1 MSFENVLSGIRLSY
15 AFVSRFKKL
24 QSESN
29 AKEKQLKDLVQA
41 LEKSETE
48 MNEKMKQVDDKRLQE
63 QKYLQH
69 RLIEIEKLAK
79 DNEEKYG
86 RLSRELQMKQK
97 IVANLQDELN
107 DANERY
113 LKSQQENDRLHK
125 KIQELEYKP
134 VQQNQ
139 RKRLDSLT
147 ELINVDL
154 DVDLENMQPREL
166 IEQCLDLMRRFEKA
180 VVEIRAVKRELR
192 DSHMKYDQLE
202 LENVRLRKNLEIA
215 EQETRAESV
224 LMAERLQDLT
234 VKLATVEKQARS
246 LKSKLQDSREKRRSL
261 SLKGKHILTPVFGCF
276 SS

>member
-1 MSFENVLSGIRLSY
+1 M
-15 AFVSRFKKL
+15 

-29 AKEKQLKDLVQA
+29 AREKQLKELVQTV
-41 LEKSETE
+41 EKSETE

-69 RLIEIEKLAK
+69 RLVEIEKLAK
-79 DNEEKYG
+79 DHEEKYG
-86 RLSRELQMKQK
+86 RISRELQVKQK
-97 IVANLQDELN
+97 IVASLQEELN

-113 LKSQQENDRLHK
+113 LKTQQENDRLYK
-125 KIQELEYKP
+125 RIQELECKP
-134 VQQNQ
+134 TQQNQ

-154 DVDLENMQPREL
+154 DVDLESMQPREL

-192 DSHMKYDQLE
+192 DSHVKYDQLE

-224 LMAERLQDLT
+224 LMAERVQDLT

-261 SLKGKHILTPVFGCF
+261 SLKGEQILTFDVSFFGCF
-276 SS
+276 CF